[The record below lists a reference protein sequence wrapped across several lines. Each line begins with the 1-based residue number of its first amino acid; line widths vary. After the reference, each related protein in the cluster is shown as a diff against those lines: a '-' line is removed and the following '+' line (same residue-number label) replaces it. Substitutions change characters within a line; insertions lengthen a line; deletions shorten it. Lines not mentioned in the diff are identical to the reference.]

1 MPIPAF
7 LLPLVAGTAA
17 ATRASAI
24 AVFIGGLAAQV
35 VAWFSA
41 FVSRGIALNLAVLVI
56 VVGLAV
62 AISSGF
68 WLALQGLSYVVP
80 PEFSR
85 GMGLITPPNAVPCLS
100 TIAAAKIARWVWEW
114 QIYAIHGVSV

>member
-7 LLPLVAGTAA
+7 LLPLIAGTAA

-35 VAWFSA
+35 VAWLSV
-41 FVSRGIALNLAVLVI
+41 FVARGVALNLAVIVI
-56 VVGLAV
+56 VAGLAV
-62 AISSGF
+62 AVASGF
-68 WLALQGLSYVVP
+68 WLSLEGLSYVLP

-85 GMGLITPPNAVPCLS
+85 GMGLITPSNAVPCLS
-100 TIAAAKIARWVWEW
+100 TIAAAKIARWVWVW
-114 QIYAIHGVSV
+114 QINAIHGVTS